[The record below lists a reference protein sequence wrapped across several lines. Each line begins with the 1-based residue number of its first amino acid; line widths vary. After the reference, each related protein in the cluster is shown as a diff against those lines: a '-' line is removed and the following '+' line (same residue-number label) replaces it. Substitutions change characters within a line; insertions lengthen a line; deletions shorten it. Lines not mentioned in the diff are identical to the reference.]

1 MINALKNIWR
11 GMVPENPVFVLA
23 LGLCSTLAVTVKVE
37 NASYMAV
44 MVGLTTVVTS
54 VITSILR
61 FRIPFKF
68 RLLSYM
74 LIIVTAVITA
84 EQLLKVFYPAMAREL
99 GAYVGLIV
107 TNCIVMG
114 RMEAYASSHSVFESF
129 CDSLGISLGYGMVLL
144 GMSVIREALGNGTIW
159 SLAVM
164 PEGYVPCKVFSS
176 PPGAF
181 LVFVFLLF
189 VVNWLRSF
197 GRNG

>member
-1 MINALKNIWR
+1 MITALKTIWK

-23 LGLCSTLAVTVKVE
+23 LGLCSTLAVTMKVE
-37 NASYMAV
+37 NAFFMSV
-44 MVGLTTVVTS
+44 MVGITTIVTS

-61 FRIPFKF
+61 YRIPFRF

-84 EQLLKVFYPAMAREL
+84 EQLLRVFYPEMAREL

-114 RMEAYASSHSVFESF
+114 RMEAFASSHAPSESF
-129 CDSLGISLGYGMVLL
+129 FDALGVSIGYMMVLM
-144 GMSVIREALGNGTIW
+144 GISVIREALGNGTIW
-159 SLAVM
+159 SLYVM
-164 PEGYVPCKVFSS
+164 PDGYIPCDVFSS

-181 LVFVFLLF
+181 IVFVMFLF

-197 GRNG
+197 GRRD